1 MITMVKNNSKPIKQ
15 QLEDVQNLI
24 LENLY
29 LQDKYPNKKLELELG
44 LQSLRE
50 LESEMFEALKQEQ
63 VNKKLEVIEM
73 HLDGVSINN
82 GSMSMKDYGNI
93 LIDSQDVITSFAVD
107 KPLSLNQNPSLDIQN
122 NTQLEVFAQCTGS
135 VRILL
140 ISKQSKLDTDE
151 NESHLNIAFK
161 KLNKLSKSADDFTE
175 LIKQENIGKKQISY
189 YKKLMG
195 ELSSHNVNLEI
206 KKPIKNQP
214 DEIIC
219 DIGTEKSYK
228 MFKLIEEKPKSKEKT
243 KSITGIVKALDLE
256 KHSFKIESTYGDETK
271 IIRCDFDK
279 KYEDYM
285 VENFNKEITVKL
297 KNITEEFVDR
307 NLSKS
312 YEFIDIVN

>member
-1 MITMVKNNSKPIKQ
+1 MADNKQKSIKQ
-15 QLEDVQNLI
+15 ELEEVQSLI

-29 LQDKYPNKKLELELG
+29 LQEKYPERKRGLELSLN
-44 LQSLRE
+44 SLRQ
-50 LESEMFEALKQEQ
+50 LETEMFDALKREQ
-63 VNKKLEVIEM
+63 LNKKLEVYEM
-73 HLDGVSINN
+73 HLDGGSITN
-82 GSMSMKDYGNI
+82 GSMPMKEYGTL

-107 KPLSLNQNPSLDIQN
+107 KPLSLNQNPSIDIQN

-135 VRILL
+135 LRLLL
-140 ISKQSKLDTDE
+140 ISKQAKLDNDE
-151 NESHLNIAFK
+151 NENPVNIAFK
-161 KLNKLSKSADDFTE
+161 KLNKLSGATEDFSE

-189 YKKLMG
+189 YKKLME
-195 ELSSHNVNLEI
+195 ELSSQNVNLEI
-206 KKPIKNQP
+206 KKPLNNRS
-214 DEIIC
+214 DELIC

-228 MFKLIEEKPKSKEKT
+228 MFKLIDEKPKSKEKT
-243 KSITGIVKALDLE
+243 TSITGIVKALDLE

-279 KYEDYM
+279 KYEEYM

-312 YEFIDIVN
+312 YEFVDIVH